1 MPIVTI
7 EWYEGRSA
15 DQKKE
20 VAEKLTDLLVDV
32 GKTQRDHVW
41 IRGVKAGRQF
51 LDVVVPA
58 FEKGAVAA
66 ICSEMPEGDWRS
78 QTIVLAPDT

>member
-15 DQKKE
+15 EQKQE
-20 VAEKLTDLLVDV
+20 LAEKLTELLVDV

-41 IRGVKAGRQF
+41 IRFVDSPK
-51 LDVVVPA
+51 
-58 FEKGAVAA
+58 
-66 ICSEMPEGDWRS
+66 SDWAMGGEL
-78 QTIVLAPDT
+78 QG

>member
-20 VAEKLTDLLVDV
+20 IAEKLTELLVDV
-32 GKTQRDHVW
+32 GKTERSHVW
-41 IRGVKAGRQF
+41 IRFVDSPQ
-51 LDVVVPA
+51 
-58 FEKGAVAA
+58 
-66 ICSEMPEGDWRS
+66 SDWS
-78 QTIVLAPDT
+78 MGGEIQG